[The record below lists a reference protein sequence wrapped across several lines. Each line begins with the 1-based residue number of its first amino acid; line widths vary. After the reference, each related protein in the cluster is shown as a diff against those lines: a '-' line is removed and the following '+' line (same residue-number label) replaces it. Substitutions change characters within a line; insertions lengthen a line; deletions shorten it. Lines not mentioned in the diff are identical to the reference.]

1 MAQILAI
8 DKTRPIKN
16 ERYLI
21 DTNVWFWFTYVAS
34 KQIILPNHP
43 SQYQIKEYP
52 LFIES
57 LLRQEAILC
66 HTSLTLTELANVIE
80 NTEFELYKSKENHKY
95 LSKKDFRKLPAER
108 GRVLK
113 EIHTA
118 WETIDQISKCISCMV
133 NREFIGK
140 SYKIMESATVD
151 PFDALYLQIMD
162 INQIDYVVS
171 DDIDYS
177 YVSKNIL
184 LTANTKALNGKCN

>member
-57 LLRQEAILC
+57 LLR
-66 HTSLTLTELANVIE
+66 
-80 NTEFELYKSKENHKY
+80 
-95 LSKKDFRKLPAER
+95 
-108 GRVLK
+108 
-113 EIHTA
+113 
-118 WETIDQISKCISCMV
+118 
-133 NREFIGK
+133 
-140 SYKIMESATVD
+140 
-151 PFDALYLQIMD
+151 
-162 INQIDYVVS
+162 
-171 DDIDYS
+171 
-177 YVSKNIL
+177 
-184 LTANTKALNGKCN
+184 